1 MESTNENP
9 DFIKFYNHFAEIV
22 CRTITLAISSPLT
35 IFANPEQRKAMK
47 KILISLVLL
56 LMLAFAAVYLFIPG
70 KIKIVETI
78 SLNAALTGVSRS
90 LVDETNWKKWWP
102 GETLFNYNK
111 QTHSIRSK
119 ISSVYGIDIY
129 SGKDTINSQLELIA
143 VKNDT
148 MTISWHAEQVTSNNP
163 FTRFSQYREAKVT
176 EKNMKVILQSM
187 KAFLE
192 KTQNIYGF
200 EIKKTLVPDS
210 VLISVRRSFDHYP
223 NVREIDSMIQDLKKY
238 IVHNKAF
245 EKNSPMLNVLKL
257 DSSHYEAMSAIPVD
271 RALPQTP
278 EFAPKFLLKGGNIL
292 EAQVQGG
299 PHTIENGLQEIE
311 NYRSDYGYTSPAIPY
326 QLLVT
331 DRLKETDTTKWITK
345 LYYPVF

>member
-1 MESTNENP
+1 
-9 DFIKFYNHFAEIV
+9 
-22 CRTITLAISSPLT
+22 
-35 IFANPEQRKAMK
+35 MK

-56 LMLAFAAVYLFIPG
+56 LVLALAAVYLFIPG
-70 KIKIVETI
+70 KIKTETTI
-78 SLNAALTGVSRS
+78 SLKAAFPSISRS
-90 LVDETNWKKWWP
+90 LTDENNWKKLWP
-102 GETLFNYNK
+102 GETPFKYDK
-111 QTHSIRSK
+111 QTYSISEK
-119 ISSVYGIDIY
+119 ISNVFDIDIY
-129 SGKDTINSQLELIA
+129 SGNDTINSRLELVP
-143 VKNDT
+143 VKNDI
-148 MTISWHAEQVTSNNP
+148 MTIGWHAEQVTSNNP
-163 FTRFSQYREAKVT
+163 FIRFSQYRHAKAT
-176 EKNMKVILQSM
+176 EKNMDEILQRM

-200 EIKKTLVPDS
+200 EIKKTLVTDS

-223 NVREIDSMIQDLKKY
+223 DVQEIDSMIQDLKKY
-238 IVHNKAF
+238 IVQNNAI
-245 EKNSPMLNVLKL
+245 EKNLPMLNVLKL

-271 RALPQTP
+271 KALPRTS

-299 PHTIENGLQEIE
+299 PYTIENGLQEIE
-311 NYRSDYGYTSPAIPY
+311 NYRSDYRYTSPAIPY